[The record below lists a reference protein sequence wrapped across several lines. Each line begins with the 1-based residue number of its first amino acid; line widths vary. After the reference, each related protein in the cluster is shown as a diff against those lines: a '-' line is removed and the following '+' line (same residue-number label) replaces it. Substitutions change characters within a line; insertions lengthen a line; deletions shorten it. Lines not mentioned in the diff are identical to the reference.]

1 MTKGRG
7 QAASGMAA
15 IVSRL
20 FLVLA
25 IALFG
30 AHHVVAER
38 SVTHDGPA
46 AAAETASAPVI
57 LTAQSQLIRAPL
69 PEGDTPLA
77 TATRSKIATPRQTL
91 ARVSWEPVAS
101 VSSPAI
107 NILPPVRGPPAV

>member
-7 QAASGMAA
+7 HAASGMAA

-46 AAAETASAPVI
+46 AAAETAFAPVI
-57 LTAQSQLIRAPL
+57 LTAQSHLIRASVA
-69 PEGDTPLA
+69 EGDTPLA
-77 TATRSKIATPRQTL
+77 TAPGSEIATPRQTL

-101 VSSPAI
+101 ISSPAI
-107 NILPPVRGPPAV
+107 NILPHVRGPPAV